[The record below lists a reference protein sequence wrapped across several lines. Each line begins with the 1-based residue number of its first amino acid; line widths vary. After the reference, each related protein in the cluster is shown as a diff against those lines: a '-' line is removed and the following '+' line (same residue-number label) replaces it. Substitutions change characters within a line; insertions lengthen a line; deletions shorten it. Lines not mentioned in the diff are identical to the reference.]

1 MTEDLYKKVIL
12 IIFSTSLGWLIAQLT
27 NILKVSNE
35 RKKIIKLLNE
45 ELSDI
50 KKEVERILSYYARN
64 LQLYGG
70 NKIGQYTMTG
80 ISNPIYT
87 NYYKDALLK
96 LNQNQRI
103 SFQMIHNLVHAQN
116 ENLKKLTIE
125 LEVAQDIYKTS
136 GVNKAIKVKG
146 KTIGELSKSGYFNCL
161 VLNWHLEFHLK
172 NQEKPDLSLYS
183 EAHKEHLKFLDTI
196 SEKIEKLVESGKNI
210 KAEEF
215 EKNYHEYYFD

>member
-1 MTEDLYKKVIL
+1 MTEDLYQKVIL

-45 ELSDI
+45 ELLDI

-64 LQLYGG
+64 LH
-70 NKIGQYTMTG
+70 
-80 ISNPIYT
+80 
-87 NYYKDALLK
+87 
-96 LNQNQRI
+96 QNQRI

-136 GVNKAIKVKG
+136 GANKAIKVKG

-215 EKNYHEYYFD
+215 EKNYHEYYFN

>member
-1 MTEDLYKKVIL
+1 MTEDLYQKVIL

-116 ENLKKLTIE
+116 ENLK
-125 LEVAQDIYKTS
+125 
-136 GVNKAIKVKG
+136 N
-146 KTIGELSKSGYFNCL
+146 
-161 VLNWHLEFHLK
+161 
-172 NQEKPDLSLYS
+172 
-183 EAHKEHLKFLDTI
+183 
-196 SEKIEKLVESGKNI
+196 
-210 KAEEF
+210 
-215 EKNYHEYYFD
+215 